1 MDSENYDLDEFLAS
15 ISFDCL
21 YDSNPNNPSVSIYE
35 LDSLHEPQLSL
46 SDMDHNNGLVL
57 KCNGSTKC
65 FTDQDPFFDPLEEQ
79 VLYESALTSLCITN
93 NSMENQHSNQ
103 VIMAEADF
111 PSSSEV
117 SKNLL
122 EPIDVSEEFLNFT
135 SVDDICQWFD
145 PSQEDNNSNTFLEPM
160 QCDATSFSWKSVMDS
175 YENCLLGSKEPES
188 NLIAPAASSADD
200 TTIFECLSEF
210 DFDVPTMLFSDSSIE
225 ELLNCEEAICNNPL
239 NNGSSSVL
247 ELSSENNK
255 MEMMENISN
264 PMNFTKNLAWFE
276 ARNNLT
282 QPVPDLDTTNK
293 IKRKKVQLGLV
304 MDDSHSIKLGET
316 ILVPP
321 RKKEE
326 PKKPSKKKDKA
337 GVGSRPRPK
346 DRQRIQDCIRQLRTI
361 IPGKNVKECS
371 IDNLLEC
378 SIRYMSFLS
387 STAHY
392 ANKLQEPDKPKLIE
406 QANGVVLQES
416 SVEGSKYCGTWS
428 FEEPHQTLLCPII
441 VEDMSH
447 PGQMLIELL
456 CEEEGFSLEMVD
468 TIKGLGL
475 NILKAKMETRN
486 KKLWARFIVEA
497 NRHVTKIDVFW
508 SLLHL
513 VEQKNSSGTGMDSS
527 TNNNK
532 YCNVMNDS
540 SVSRLDKQ
548 QQEKE
553 SCNLFMSRTE

>member
-1 MDSENYDLDEFLAS
+1 MDSKNYDLDEFFPS

-21 YDSNPNNPSVSIYE
+21 YDPNPNNPSVFIYE
-35 LDSLHEPQLSL
+35 LDSLHESQLLL
-46 SDMDHNNGLVL
+46 SDIDHNNGLVL
-57 KCNGSTKC
+57 KCNGSMKC
-65 FTDQDPFFDPLEEQ
+65 VTDQDPLFDPLEEQ
-79 VLYESALTSLCITN
+79 VLSESALTSLCIMN
-93 NSMENQHSNQ
+93 NAMENQHSNQ

-111 PSSSEV
+111 PSNSEV

-122 EPIDVSEEFLNFT
+122 ERIDVSEEFLNFT
-135 SVDDICQWFD
+135 SLDEICQWFD
-145 PSQEDNNSNTFLEPM
+145 ASQEDNNSNTFPESM
-160 QCDATSFSWKSVMDS
+160 QCDATSFSWKSVKDS
-175 YENCLLGSKEPES
+175 YENCLLGSMEPEL
-188 NLIAPAASSADD
+188 NLIAPVAMSSADD
-200 TTIFECLSEF
+200 TASFECLSEF
-210 DFDVPTMLFSDSSIE
+210 DFDALTGLLSDSSIE
-225 ELLNCEEAICNNPL
+225 ELLNCEEANCNNPL
-239 NNGSSSVL
+239 NNGSSAVL

-264 PMNFTKNLAWFE
+264 PMNFTKNLAWFQ

-282 QPVPDLDTTNK
+282 QPVPDLDTANK
-293 IKRKKVQLGLV
+293 IK
-304 MDDSHSIKLGET
+304 
-316 ILVPP
+316 

-337 GVGSRPRPK
+337 GECSRPRPK
-346 DRQRIQDCIRQLRTI
+346 DRQRIQDCIQQLRTI
-361 IPGKNVKECS
+361 IPGKDVKECS

-392 ANKLQEPDKPKLIE
+392 ANKLQEPDKPK
-406 QANGVVLQES
+406 ANGVVLQES
-416 SVEGSKYCGTWS
+416 SVEGSKHYGTWS

-441 VEDMSH
+441 VEDMAH

-456 CEEEGFSLEMVD
+456 CEEEGFSLELVD

-486 KKLWARFIVEA
+486 RKLWARFIVEA

-513 VEQKNSSGTGMDSS
+513 VEQKNSSRTGMDSS

-532 YCNVMNDS
+532 HCNEMNDG

-553 SCNLFMSRTE
+553 SCNFFMSMTEALSFSG

>member
-1 MDSENYDLDEFLAS
+1 MDSENYDLDEFLTS
-15 ISFDCL
+15 ISFDFL

-35 LDSLHEPQLSL
+35 LDSLHEPQLSP
-46 SDMDHNNGLVL
+46 SDMDHNNGLVS

-79 VLYESALTSLCITN
+79 VLYESALTSSCITN

-103 VIMAEADF
+103 VIMAE
-111 PSSSEV
+111 
-117 SKNLL
+117 
-122 EPIDVSEEFLNFT
+122 EFLDFN

-145 PSQEDNNSNTFLEPM
+145 PSQEDNNSNTFVEPM

-188 NLIAPAASSADD
+188 NLIEPAASSADD
-200 TTIFECLSEF
+200 TASFECLSEF
-210 DFDVPTMLFSDSSIE
+210 DFDVLRVLFSDSSIE
-225 ELLNCEEAICNNPL
+225 EILNCEEAICNPL

-255 MEMMENISN
+255 MEMMENISI

-282 QPVPDLDTTNK
+282 QPVPDSDTTNK

-304 MDDSHSIKLGET
+304 MDDSHSIKLEET
-316 ILVPP
+316 ILLPP

-326 PKKPSKKKDKA
+326 RKKLSKKKDKA
-337 GVGSRPRPK
+337 G
-346 DRQRIQDCIRQLRTI
+346 
-361 IPGKNVKECS
+361 E
-371 IDNLLEC
+371 EC

-392 ANKLQEPDKPKLIE
+392 ANKLQEPDKPK
-406 QANGVVLQES
+406 ANGVVLQES
-416 SVEGSKYCGTWS
+416 SVEGSKHCGTWS

-553 SCNLFMSRTE
+553 SCNFFMSMTEALSFSG

>member
-1 MDSENYDLDEFLAS
+1 MDSENYDLDEFLTS
-15 ISFDCL
+15 ISFDFL

-35 LDSLHEPQLSL
+35 LDSLHEPQLSP
-46 SDMDHNNGLVL
+46 SDMDHNNGLVS

-79 VLYESALTSLCITN
+79 VLYESALTSSCITN

-103 VIMAEADF
+103 VIMAE
-111 PSSSEV
+111 
-117 SKNLL
+117 
-122 EPIDVSEEFLNFT
+122 EFLDFN

-145 PSQEDNNSNTFLEPM
+145 PSQEDNNSNTFVEPM

-188 NLIAPAASSADD
+188 NLIEPAASSADD
-200 TTIFECLSEF
+200 TASFECLSEF
-210 DFDVPTMLFSDSSIE
+210 DFDVLRVLFSDSSIE
-225 ELLNCEEAICNNPL
+225 EILNCEEAICNPL

-255 MEMMENISN
+255 MEMMENISI

-282 QPVPDLDTTNK
+282 QPVPDSDTTNK

-304 MDDSHSIKLGET
+304 MDDSHSIKLEET
-316 ILVPP
+316 ILLPP

-326 PKKPSKKKDKA
+326 RKKLSKKKDKA
-337 GVGSRPRPK
+337 GEGSRPRPK
-346 DRQRIQDCIRQLRTI
+346 DRQRIQDCIQQLRTI
-361 IPGKNVKECS
+361 IPGKDVKECS

-416 SVEGSKYCGTWS
+416 SVEGSKHCGTWS

-553 SCNLFMSRTE
+553 SCNFFMSMTEALSFSG